1 MSPVYKF
8 SNVGGFLTKNLY
20 TSALA
25 GNSAVQLDKGSMDP
39 IQTITLASAS
49 ASIDFT
55 GIPQTYRHLQLRGMI
70 TLSAL
75 GSGDAFFRYN
85 GDTANNYSRH
95 ALYGNGTSALVYAEA
110 PTSIQ
115 PANYANGTAQ
125 PSCFVIDILDYANN
139 NKFKTMRGSC
149 GNELNGSGIVM
160 FNSGIWRSTSAVTS
174 INIYQNVGSFGI
186 NSSFALYGINA

>member
-1 MSPVYKF
+1 MAVYKF
-8 SNVGGFLTKNLY
+8 SNVGGFGTYQRYNDF
-20 TSALA
+20 LA
-25 GNSAVQLDKGSMDP
+25 GNPVVNLDKGSMFP
-39 IQTITLASAS
+39 LGVITLASAS
-49 ASIDFT
+49 ASVDFT
-55 GIPQTYRHLQLRGMI
+55 NIPQTYTHLQLRGMI

-95 ALYGNGTSALVYAEA
+95 ALYGNGTSAVGYSEA

-125 PSCFVIDILDYANN
+125 PSCFVIDILDYKNT
-139 NKFKTMRGSC
+139 NKFKTMRGLC
-149 GNELNGSGIVM
+149 GNDLNGSGIVM
-160 FNSGIWRSTSAVTS
+160 LNSGAWRSTSAITS
-174 INIYQNVGSFGI
+174 INIYQNVGSFGT